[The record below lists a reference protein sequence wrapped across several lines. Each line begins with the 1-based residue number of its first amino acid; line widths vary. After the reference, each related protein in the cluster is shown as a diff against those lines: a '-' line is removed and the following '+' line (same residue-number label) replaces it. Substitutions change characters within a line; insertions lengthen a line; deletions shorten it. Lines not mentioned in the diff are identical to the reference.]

1 MSGPTVKFGLD
12 HPQKLLKIIQV
23 AGSVGRF
30 GLVKPGHCSKNSPI
44 YTFSG
49 DTFKIVIDSVKNE
62 IQTFLYS
69 VIFRGSNVPPSIKI
83 RPGDP
88 QREIVSNFR
97 KKQNQILLYLY
108 QIRIKLQSVSF

>member
-1 MSGPTVKFGLD
+1 M
-12 HPQKLLKIIQV
+12 
-23 AGSVGRF
+23 
-30 GLVKPGHCSKNSPI
+30 KPGHCSKYSPI

-88 QREIVSNFR
+88 RREIVSNFR